1 MPGHL
6 TQEAVQII
14 LTALHGPVSWG
25 WGVMSERE
33 RRDLGNTRARGSRT
47 RALICAA
54 RPESRAARS
63 SRIAVNRVAGEVGV
77 EAQRAETARRLGKA
91 DHGEGAGVMLAVER
105 REAREPAICRIL
117 RRVEPETDVEGV
129 GR

>member
-1 MPGHL
+1 MGL
-6 TQEAVQII
+6 CR
-14 LTALHGPVSWG
+14 GG
-25 WGVMSERE
+25 CGVMSERE

-54 RPESRAARS
+54 RSGESRAARS
-63 SRIAVNRVAGEVGV
+63 SRIAVDRVAGEVGV

-117 RRVEPETDVEGV
+117 GRVEPETDVEGV
-129 GR
+129 GRTESHDRVEAE